1 MQSLISDL
9 RSFKLS
15 GMAFCLEER
24 LIYQRC
30 KGHQHMRWSRDGLN
44 PVLQLRAS
52 IHSNDWDNKW
62 KTAVLNAA

>member
-1 MQSLISDL
+1 
-9 RSFKLS
+9 
-15 GMAFCLEER
+15 
-24 LIYQRC
+24 
-30 KGHQHMRWSRDGLN
+30 MRWSRDGLN